1 MSGVMSLQLMLVEVS
16 GRQQTFIAHFA
27 PWREV
32 VKCGLFCIKKRI
44 KFKVVHSQMWSV
56 TKYFSL
62 ITCVCICFGS
72 VTYSWPYNIFCLR
85 EIDTW
90 LDQGSMRLFYASPLY
105 MQTMINPHRFFQC
118 SWVCECASA
127 RPCECMYY
135 SCIRSIHVCRLK
147 K

>member
-1 MSGVMSLQLMLVEVS
+1 MSGVMSLLLMLVEVS

-32 VKCGLFCIKKRI
+32 VKCGFFCIKKKKSKI
-44 KFKVVHSQMWSV
+44 QGCAQSDVISNEIFLSDYMCMHMFV
-56 TKYFSL
+56 
-62 ITCVCICFGS
+62 S
-72 VTYSWPYNIFCLR
+72 VTYSWPHNVFCLR

-90 LDQGSMRLFYASPLY
+90 LDQGSMQLFYSSPLY

-135 SCIRSIHVCRLK
+135 SCVRGIMHVCR
-147 K
+147 